1 MGVECTLG
9 RRSVSHWT
17 DFKELIQCRTVREKE
32 PNEAYYRYS
41 NSINGKPTLWLHF
54 DLAQGEQQ
62 LWTVDPLG
70 GLIKDGYVY
79 GRGAIDDKSMDAA
92 NLEIFLILH
101 RQKLPLDRD
110 VILLAEAGEAGT
122 TQFGIDYMVAKH
134 WNEIACEYA
143 PNEGGDI
150 PEENGKVQYVAIS
163 TTQKVPPGGACGC

>member
-1 MGVECTLG
+1 M
-9 RRSVSHWT
+9 
-17 DFKELIQCRTVREKE
+17 
-32 PNEAYYRYS
+32 
-41 NSINGKPTLWLHF
+41 
-54 DLAQGEQQ
+54 
-62 LWTVDPLG
+62 DPLG

-134 WNEIACEYA
+134 WNEIDCEYA

-163 TTQKVPPGGACGC
+163 TTQKVPPGSSLGGARHQRPWISAAHR